1 MAKFKVGD
9 KVIAK
14 KGAPYSITTDGWRG
28 TVVDTL
34 ENPNGHFI
42 VPGDEIRVQGD
53 DWSTYSVESKYFDF
67 DESTSK
73 SNQKIVITTDGKTTT
88 AKLYDGKKFVKAAK
102 AKCSP
107 DDVFDFNVG
116 ALLSVG
122 RLVNAD
128 CELSENDSFDWTA
141 FKNNKF
147 FVQVTKDNFDN
158 FVEEAKKHGCC
169 FTKSRFT
176 VNPFINRFMM
186 NFLTYEKF
194 ISLVTGILCAPE
206 DTVYISCVDNLLKF
220 SVGNPDKKTVF
231 VW

>member
-14 KGAPYSITTDGWRG
+14 ANTPYNVTTKGWRG
-28 TVVDTL
+28 TVVGTL
-34 ENPNGHFI
+34 ENPNGQFI
-42 VPGDEIRVQGD
+42 RPGDDIRVKD
-53 DWSTYSVESKYFDF
+53 DDRSNNYSVESKYFDVCP
-67 DESTSK
+67 
-73 SNQKIVITTDGKTTT
+73 SNQKIVITSDGKTTT

-141 FKNNKF
+141 FKNDEF
-147 FVQVTKDNFDN
+147 FVEVTKDNFGN

-169 FTKSRFT
+169 FKGR
-176 VNPFINRFMM
+176 VINPFKERFVM
-186 NFLTYEKF
+186 NFLTFEKF
-194 ISLVTGILCAPE
+194 MSLERGELCAPE
-206 DTVYISCVDNLLKF
+206 DTVYIGYRDNFLRFAVANL
-220 SVGNPDKKTVF
+220 DKKTVF

>member
-9 KVIAK
+9 NVIAK
-14 KGAPYSITTDGWRG
+14 TNTSYDITTDGWRG
-28 TVVDTL
+28 TVVGTL
-34 ENPNGHFI
+34 ENPNGYFI
-42 VPGDEIRVQGD
+42 LPGDDIRVKGYG
-53 DWSTYSVESKYFDF
+53 SYSVESKYFDF

-122 RLVNAD
+122 RLAKAD

-141 FKNNKF
+141 FKNDEF
-147 FVQVTKDNFDN
+147 FVEVTKDNFDN
-158 FVEEAKKHGCC
+158 FVEEAKKHGCY
-169 FTKSRFT
+169 FTKSRFA

-186 NFLTYEKF
+186 NFLSHEKF

-206 DTVYISCVDNLLKF
+206 DTVYISCVDNLLNF
-220 SVGNPDKKTVF
+220 SVANPDKKMVF

>member
-14 KGAPYSITTDGWRG
+14 TNTPYDITTDGWRG
-28 TVVDTL
+28 TVAGTL
-34 ENPNGHFI
+34 ENPNGHRI
-42 VPGDEIRVQGD
+42 VPGDDICVKGD
-53 DWSTYSVESKYFDF
+53 DEGYYSVESKYFDVYP
-67 DESTSK
+67 

-122 RLVNAD
+122 RLVKAD

-141 FKNNKF
+141 FKNDEF
-147 FVQVTKDNFDN
+147 FVEVTKDNFDN

-169 FTKSRFT
+169 FERR
-176 VNPFINRFMM
+176 VINPFKDRFMM
-186 NFLTYEKF
+186 NILTYKKF
-194 ISLVTGILCAPE
+194 IFLGRGELCAPE
-206 DTVYISCVDNLLKF
+206 DTVYIGYQDNFLKF
-220 SVGNPDKKTVF
+220 AVANLDKKTVF